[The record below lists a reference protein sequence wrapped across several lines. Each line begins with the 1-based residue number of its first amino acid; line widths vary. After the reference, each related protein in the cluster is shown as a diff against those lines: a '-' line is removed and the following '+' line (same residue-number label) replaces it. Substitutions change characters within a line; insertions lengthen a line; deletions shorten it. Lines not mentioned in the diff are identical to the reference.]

1 MRHWNTEHSILIPD
15 LTLEHV
21 ADSSVIPLATR
32 TTHLKPTAV
41 NAILAEMRQ
50 LQAQGRDIVSLMRGE
65 PDFATP
71 DHIATAAQDAIRAG
85 RTRYPDNRGEP
96 ALRDAITVKLRRD
109 NGVVYD
115 AGSEILVTTGAT
127 LGIQAALL
135 ALVDPGDEV
144 LLPDPVYD
152 AYASPVGMAGGTI
165 RSIPCPMRQGRFGLD
180 AAALEAAITP
190 RSRVLILNM
199 PWNPVGTVF
208 RETEL
213 RDLAAVIER
222 RDLTVISDEIYEAI
236 TYGSARHISPASL
249 SPAMRDRTVL
259 VNSLSKTYAMTGWR
273 VGYCAA
279 PPQVTQAM
287 FLVLQQTSRGPATF
301 VQDAAAAALAG
312 PQDAVRHMGDE
323 YTRRRDAVLQALKSV
338 PRVTV
343 LPPEGGFF
351 AMVDVRE
358 LGLTSDAVRRRLLH
372 EAGVAVVHG
381 AAYGP
386 SAEGTLRVSFG
397 SGGALLDEGLQR
409 LATGLSK
416 LTPT

>member
-1 MRHWNTEHSILIPD
+1 
-15 LTLEHV
+15 
-21 ADSSVIPLATR
+21 VIPLATR
-32 TTHLKPTAV
+32 TTRLKPTAV
-41 NAILAEMRQ
+41 NAILGEMRQ

-71 DHIATAAQDAIRAG
+71 DHIAAAAQEAIRVG

-96 ALRDAITVKLRRD
+96 ALREAIAAKLRRD

-115 AGSEILVTTGAT
+115 AGAEILVTTGAT

-135 ALVDPGDEV
+135 ALVNDGDEV

-152 AYASPVGMAGGTI
+152 AYASPVGMAGGTV
-165 RSIPCPMRQGRFGLD
+165 RSIPCPMRQGRFVLD

-190 RSRVLILNM
+190 RSRVLILNT

-208 RETEL
+208 SDTEL
-213 RDLAAVIER
+213 RELAAVIER
-222 RDLTVISDEIYEAI
+222 HHLTLVSDEIYEAI
-236 TYGSARHISPASL
+236 TYAGARHISPASL
-249 SPAMRDRTVL
+249 SPAMRERTVV

-279 PPQVTQAM
+279 PPAVTQAM

-312 PQDAVRHMGDE
+312 PQDAVRLMAEE
-323 YTRRRDAVLQALKSV
+323 YTRRRDTVMQALGSIPRVAVLA
-338 PRVTV
+338 
-343 LPPEGGFF
+343 PEGGFF
-351 AMVDVRE
+351 AMVDVRG
-358 LGLTSDAVRRRLLH
+358 LGLTSDDIRHRLLH
-372 EAGVAVVHG
+372 DAGVAVVHG

-386 SAEGTLRVSFG
+386 SGEGTLRVSFG
-397 SGGALLDEGLQR
+397 SGGALLAEGLRR
-409 LATGLSK
+409 LAAGLAQ
-416 LTPT
+416 LA